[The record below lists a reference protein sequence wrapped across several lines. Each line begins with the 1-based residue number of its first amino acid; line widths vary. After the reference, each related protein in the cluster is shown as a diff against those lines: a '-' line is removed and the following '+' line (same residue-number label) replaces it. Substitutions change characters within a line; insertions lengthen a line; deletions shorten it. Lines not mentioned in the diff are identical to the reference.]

1 MTQAEKNPPPPR
13 ILPDLCVRCAT
24 CMAVCP
30 VSRVT
35 PLFPG
40 PKQAGPGA
48 QRFRSASAIS
58 VDDWI
63 ELCTACRLCDTVCPA
78 GVPISELNLL
88 AKAKYLE
95 ERGGTFRDWLLV
107 RSDRLGEWFSRFS
120 AIVNPLMKQRT
131 VRWLLDKLFKIDR
144 RRDLPAFES
153 PTFRQWF
160 RARPAPAD
168 AAGRP
173 QIAYFYGC
181 FTNTHEVDVG
191 KAAVLCLEAYGYA
204 VTVPPQRCC
213 GIPRLGIGDLRG
225 AGEMGRRNL
234 ALLLPTVRGGTD
246 IVFSSTSCGMML
258 RHEYGPLLDLPGA
271 EELAT
276 HLFDICGFLL
286 RLQEEERT
294 AVPLEARIARAAYFT
309 PCHLRS
315 LNSGLPALE
324 LLRHVPGLDIRV
336 IEAECCGLGGLYG
349 FKKEKFAIA
358 EAIGKDLADEVAR
371 MKPEVILTD
380 CEGCRMQIR
389 HLTGLKVLHPLQL
402 LRDALPSLDRPA
414 GRKEERGVGA
424 AMRTTDGRRNPSPS
438 IVI

>member
-1 MTQAEKNPPPPR
+1 MTQAEQIPTPPR
-13 ILPDLCVRCAT
+13 HLPDLCVRCAT

-48 QRFRSASAIS
+48 QRFRLASQDS

-78 GVPISELNLL
+78 GVPISELNLM
-88 AKAKYLE
+88 AKAKYRG
-95 ERGGTFRDWLLV
+95 ERGGTLRDWLLV
-107 RSDRLGEWFSRFS
+107 RSDRFGELFSRFS
-120 AIVNPLMKQRT
+120 VIVNPLMKRRV
-131 VRWLLDKLFKIDR
+131 VRWLLDKTLNIDR

-160 RARPAPAD
+160 HNRPAVPEN
-168 AAGRP
+168 AGR
-173 QIAYFYGC
+173 QRIAYFYGC
-181 FTNTHEVDVG
+181 FTNTNEVDVG
-191 KAAVLCLEAYGYA
+191 KAAVACLEAYGFS
-204 VTVPPQRCC
+204 VSVPPQRCC
-213 GIPRLGIGDLRG
+213 GIPRLGVGDMRG
-225 AGEMGRRNL
+225 AREMGRRNL
-234 ALLLPTVRGGTD
+234 SLLLPTVREGTD
-246 IVFSSTSCGMML
+246 IVFSSTSCGLMF

-286 RLQEEERT
+286 RLHEEGKADVRFERF
-294 AVPLEARIARAAYFT
+294 AAKAAYFA

-324 LLRHVPGLDIRV
+324 LLRFVPGLDVRI

-349 FKKEKFAIA
+349 FKKEKYAIA
-358 EAIGKDLADEVAR
+358 EEIGKDLAREVAR

-389 HLTGLKVLHPLQL
+389 QLTGIKVIHPIQL
-402 LRDALPSLDRPA
+402 LRDVLPS
-414 GRKEERGVGA
+414 V
-424 AMRTTDGRRNPSPS
+424 
-438 IVI
+438 

>member
-1 MTQAEKNPPPPR
+1 MTHAEKILTPPR
-13 ILPDLCVRCAT
+13 NLPDLCVRCAT

-48 QRFRSASAIS
+48 QRFRSASQDS

-78 GVPISELNLL
+78 GVPISELNLM
-88 AKAKYLE
+88 AKAKYVD
-95 ERGGTFRDWLLV
+95 ERGVSLRDWFLV
-107 RSDRLGEWFSRFS
+107 RSDRFGELFSRFS
-120 AIVNPLMKQRT
+120 AIVNPMMKKSG
-131 VRWLLDKLFKIDR
+131 VRWLLDKVLKIDR

-153 PTFRQWF
+153 PTFRRWF
-160 RARPAPAD
+160 RDRPVATGNAD
-168 AAGRP
+168 RP
-173 QIAYFYGC
+173 RIAYFYGC
-181 FTNTHEVDVG
+181 FTNTNEVDVG
-191 KAAVLCLEAYGYA
+191 KAAVVCLEAYGYS
-204 VTVPPQRCC
+204 VIVPPQRCC
-213 GIPRLGIGDLRG
+213 GIPRLGVGDLQG
-225 AGEMGRRNL
+225 AREMGRRNL
-234 ALLLPTVRGGTD
+234 SLLLPTVRGGTD

-258 RHEYGPLLDLPGA
+258 RHEYGPLLELPGA

-286 RLQEEERT
+286 SLHEEKK
-294 AVPLEARIARAAYFT
+294 APVPFRPIVAKAAYFA

-324 LLRHVPGLDIRV
+324 LLRLVPGIDIRP

-349 FKKEKFAIA
+349 FKKEKYAIA
-358 EAIGKDLADEVAR
+358 EEIGKDLAQEVAR
-371 MKPEVILTD
+371 MKPDVILTD

-402 LRDALPSLDRPA
+402 LRDVLPS
-414 GRKEERGVGA
+414 
-424 AMRTTDGRRNPSPS
+424 T
-438 IVI
+438 

>member
-1 MTQAEKNPPPPR
+1 MRHADQTPTPPR
-13 ILPDLCVRCAT
+13 HLPDLCVRCAT

-35 PLFPG
+35 PFFPG

-48 QRFRSASAIS
+48 QRFRLASQDS

-78 GVPISELNLL
+78 GVPISELNLM
-88 AKAKYLE
+88 AKAKYRD
-95 ERGGTFRDWLLV
+95 ERRGTLRDWLLV
-107 RSDRLGEWFSRFS
+107 RSDRFGEFFSRFS
-120 AIVNPLMKQRT
+120 VIVNPLMKKRA
-131 VRWLLDKLFKIDR
+131 VRWLLDKLLDIDR

-153 PTFRQWF
+153 PTFRRWF
-160 RARPAPAD
+160 QSRPVAPE
-168 AAGRP
+168 AAGNRE
-173 QIAYFYGC
+173 IAYFYGC
-181 FTNTHEVDVG
+181 FTNTNEVDVG
-191 KAAVLCLEAYGYA
+191 KAAVACLEAYGYR
-204 VTVPPQRCC
+204 VSVPPQRCC
-213 GIPRLGIGDLRG
+213 GIPRLGVGDLRG
-225 AGEMGRRNL
+225 AREMGQRNL
-234 ALLLPTVRGGTD
+234 SLLLPTVREGTD
-246 IVFSSTSCGMML
+246 IVFSSTSCGLMF

-286 RLQEEERT
+286 RLQEEGRAGVRFGRL
-294 AVPLEARIARAAYFT
+294 AVKVGYFA

-324 LLRHVPGLDIRV
+324 LLRLVPGLDVRM

-349 FKKEKFAIA
+349 FKKEKYAIT
-358 EAIGKDLADEVAR
+358 EEIGKDLAKEVAR
-371 MKPEVILTD
+371 MKPEIILTD

-402 LRDALPSLDRPA
+402 LRDVLPSA
-414 GRKEERGVGA
+414 
-424 AMRTTDGRRNPSPS
+424 
-438 IVI
+438 